1 MIREYSARSP
11 QSGELSLKSLA
22 QALSQKSSI
31 RICSLLEVTRRVL
44 IKEFPATNL
53 HFSQD
58 HSDRRPRTG
67 VTTESLEAGVFLQEY
82 WTKRHNYK
90 MPYMSTDRNEYQL
103 KMSLTAN
110 TFMLY
115 PYTYNIQNVIKKLRR
130 RVSSSSLL
138 VLIIS
143 NRNNVWMATF
153 LNWLVNVLVRITHP
167 DPRQLQWVEC
177 HCPAK
182 QPTAQCAV
190 AAKPGSSTWQWEYPM
205 QQTSNWQ
212 TMRKPHAI

>member
-1 MIREYSARSP
+1 
-11 QSGELSLKSLA
+11 
-22 QALSQKSSI
+22 
-31 RICSLLEVTRRVL
+31 
-44 IKEFPATNL
+44 
-53 HFSQD
+53 
-58 HSDRRPRTG
+58 
-67 VTTESLEAGVFLQEY
+67 
-82 WTKRHNYK
+82 

-167 DPRQLQWVEC
+167 DPRRGI
-177 HCPAK
+177 PPRA
-182 QPTAQCAV
+182 AV
-190 AAKPGSSTWQWEYPM
+190 GRPGGWGGRSGWAVGAGGHGRPLGPVGGLAGGLSGGGADE
-205 QQTSNWQ
+205 
-212 TMRKPHAI
+212 